1 MKKKVLIGIPER
13 LLEQVDLLADFRS
26 QTRSELIRE
35 ALRLH
40 LENSQTFAPARP
52 AISLVA
58 DSIPKRESVAI

>member
-1 MKKKVLIGIPER
+1 MNKKVLVAIPQR

-26 QTRSELIRE
+26 QKRSELIRE

-58 DSIPKRESVAI
+58 ASLPRRESVAN